1 MTLSKVHCVVCKV
14 QSPAIYAVGCQS
26 IGKHSVCSNCV
37 NRIVEQHIDFHE
49 LG

>member
-1 MTLSKVHCVVCKV
+1 MTIHCVVCKV
-14 QSPAIYAVGCQS
+14 KSPELYGIGCQS
-26 IGKHSVCSNCV
+26 IGKHTVCTKCV